1 MHDTPTILKY
11 LEELTGISQDNV
23 DFTDRNVFGIFQGYE
38 NLGIDPK
45 WFPINKATAGIPEFN
60 TPFLKQMLD
69 EVEPKTFSELNRICG
84 ASHGTDVWMGNI
96 RDVVLSGTATLSEVP
111 CTRDD
116 IMNYLISKGVDN
128 KIAFNIMERVRK
140 GKELTNELLKVLKD
154 NNIPEWYVNILKKI
168 KYLFPKSHATA
179 YLITAFKIAW
189 YKYYYPL
196 EFYAVTFS
204 VRPEEFKIEYA
215 FEDPKVIKE
224 EIFKLSSN
232 YGLEKKEKDK
242 LMILELILEMRLR
255 GYTFK
260 NVDINKSHYSRF
272 LPVDNQLLIPLDKI
286 DGLGDIAAKKIWEF
300 RKTKNIEFEEEL
312 SKLVNKNVMKE
323 LKDKQVV
330 NLKKIEDTKNRL
342 F

>member
-1 MHDTPTILKY
+1 M
-11 LEELTGISQDNV
+11 
-23 DFTDRNVFGIFQGYE
+23 
-38 NLGIDPK
+38 
-45 WFPINKATAGIPEFN
+45 
-60 TPFLKQMLD
+60 
-69 EVEPKTFSELNRICG
+69 
-84 ASHGTDVWMGNI
+84 
-96 RDVVLSGTATLSEVP
+96 
-111 CTRDD
+111 
-116 IMNYLISKGVDN
+116 
-128 KIAFNIMERVRK
+128 
-140 GKELTNELLKVLKD
+140 
-154 NNIPEWYVNILKKI
+154 
-168 KYLFPKSHATA
+168 
-179 YLITAFKIAW
+179 TAFKIAW
-189 YKYYYPL
+189 YKFYYPL
-196 EFYAVTFS
+196 EFYAATFS

-215 FEDPKVIKE
+215 FADLKSIKE